1 MTSYFASM
9 IDVVSAHPY
18 YAYSAIFLAALS
30 EAIPLVGTV
39 VPGSTLVVAI
49 SALAAGAGA
58 NSWVM
63 LVAATVGAIGPAIS
77 SRDSQFLAVGSVS
90 KGYRAQ

>member
-58 NSWVM
+58 NSWLM
-63 LVAATVGAIGPAIS
+63 LVAAIS

>member
-39 VPGSTLVVAI
+39 VPGSTLVLQSVH
-49 SALAAGAGA
+49 LRRE
-58 NSWVM
+58 
-63 LVAATVGAIGPAIS
+63 LVRIPG
-77 SRDSQFLAVGSVS
+77 
-90 KGYRAQ
+90 